1 MNAEAISLPSTEV
14 FLFLYSFKDLI
25 PLILHQ
31 WYIHHIH
38 RVIRLGLLEPYPWII
53 THISTTEFQ
62 NDFSFAGEKQKK
74 KAKKGESATLAT
86 SSRVLVSFAHYR
98 VVICLDVSESSF
110 TWTSVLTEALLSIL
124 SEISVNTK
132 SNKRIMGV
140 HLSIIAH
147 LPEIDETWSIWQG
160 EVRSESDVT
169 MLQSLVRSRIERVEE
184 QSIKAKALAAH
195 NVSRT
200 NYYRFPESE
209 TFLKAIL
216 FHLRLLPG
224 EACPKAILLTGGS
237 MTIKTGSTALINHFC
252 RDLISLDIL
261 VDLIPNDRP
270 IGFYSD
276 FCGLQ
281 LLVAQTVGGSVDA
294 LQSTSPA
301 SINDVCRRFV
311 GKSFFNF
318 PAFGCHADSGK
329 NSKSLMRQMDSYS
342 LDCSDTPRGGVNISS
357 IVPEDMMRPNK
368 HDVNIKCYQCEGV
381 TVEHLLSVRVCEGF
395 KIVDVKL
402 ERENMLSIHA
412 TQSGPVFPN
421 QVMRNG
427 MKKAPFMT
435 YSRHH
440 AQQQQPLTTML
451 IIRLE
456 KRISKLLTLIYQV
469 SYRRDDQVNKQSNP
483 FYTSRQFNPRS
494 PVSQVYSPTL
504 GLSVPKGSQIQ
515 GSKTHVKQSWEKA
528 VGGESVS
535 AEELE
540 KLFDKIR

>member
-86 SSRVLVSFAHYR
+86 SSRVLISFAHYR
-98 VVICLDVSESSF
+98 VVVCLDVSESSF

-124 SEISVNTK
+124 SEISANTK
-132 SNKRIMGV
+132 SNKRIIGV
-140 HLSIIAH
+140 HLSVIAH

-160 EVRSESDVT
+160 EVTSESDVT
-169 MLQSLVRSRIERVEE
+169 ILQSLIRSRVERVEE
-184 QSIKAKALAAH
+184 QSIKAKALAAQ

-237 MTIKTGSTALINHFC
+237 MTIKTGSTALINQFC
-252 RDLISLDIL
+252 KDLISLDIL
-261 VDLIPNDRP
+261 VDLIPYDRP

-294 LQSTSPA
+294 LQSASTA

-318 PAFGCHADSGK
+318 PAFGCQADSGK
-329 NSKSLMRQMDSYS
+329 NLNSQMRRMDSYS
-342 LDCSDTPRGGVNISS
+342 HDCGDASRVASMSYIA
-357 IVPEDMMRPNK
+357 PEETTRHK
-368 HDVNIKCYQCEGV
+368 QDVNIKCYQCEGA
-381 TVEHLLSVRVCEGF
+381 TVEHLLSVRLCEGF
-395 KIVDVKL
+395 KIVDIKL
-402 ERENMLSIHA
+402 ERENTLSIHA

-435 YSRHH
+435 YSRQH
-440 AQQQQPLTTML
+440 AQQHQPLTSML
-451 IIRLE
+451 TIRLE
-456 KRISKLLTLIYQV
+456 KRISKLLTLIYQI
-469 SYRRDDQVNKQSNP
+469 SYRRDDQINKQSNP
-483 FYTSRQFNPRS
+483 FYTSRQINTRS
-494 PVSQVYSPTL
+494 PVSQAYSPTL
-504 GLSVPKGSQIQ
+504 GLTVPKGSQIQ

>member
-25 PLILHQ
+25 PLVLHQ

-86 SSRVLVSFAHYR
+86 TSRVLISFAHYR

-132 SNKRIMGV
+132 SNKRIIGV

-147 LPEIDETWSIWQG
+147 LPEIDDTWSIWQG
-160 EVRSESDVT
+160 EVTSESDVT
-169 MLQSLVRSRIERVEE
+169 ILQSLVRSRIERVEE
-184 QSIKAKALAAH
+184 QSIKAKALAAQ

-237 MTIKTGSTALINHFC
+237 MTIKTGSTALINQFC
-252 RDLISLDIL
+252 KDLISLDVL
-261 VDLIPNDRP
+261 VDLIPSDRP

-276 FCGLQ
+276 YCGLQ

-294 LQSTSPA
+294 LQSTSTP

-318 PAFGCHADSGK
+318 PAFGCQADSGK
-329 NSKSLMRQMDSYS
+329 NSSSLMRHMESYS
-342 LDCSDTPRGGVNISS
+342 VDCNDTPRASVSS
-357 IVPEDMMRPNK
+357 REPEEVTRPNK
-368 HDVNIKCYQCEGV
+368 QDGNIKCYQCEGA
-381 TVEHLLSVRVCEGF
+381 TVEHLLSVRLCEGF
-395 KIVDVKL
+395 KIVDIKL
-402 ERENMLSIHA
+402 ERENTLSIHA
-412 TQSGPVFPN
+412 TQSGPVLPN

-435 YSRHH
+435 YSRQH
-440 AQQQQPLTTML
+440 AQQHQPITSMLTF
-451 IIRLE
+451 RLE
-456 KRISKLLTLIYQV
+456 KRISKLLTLVYQL

-483 FYTSRQFNPRS
+483 FYSSRQFNTRS
-494 PVSQVYSPTL
+494 PVSQAYSPSL